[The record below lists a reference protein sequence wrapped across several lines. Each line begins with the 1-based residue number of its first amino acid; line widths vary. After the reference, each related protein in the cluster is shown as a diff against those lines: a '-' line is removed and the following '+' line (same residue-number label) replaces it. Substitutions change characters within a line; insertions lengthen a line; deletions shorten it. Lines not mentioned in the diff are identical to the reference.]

1 MKKITI
7 SGIPLLFFLPIA
19 LVTIA
24 AAYLNALPD
33 GLPGAVPLLMVLG
46 ALLNEIGNRLP
57 LIKDYFG
64 GGPIVVIFGSAALI
78 YFNGLPEASRSICCT
93 FMKSGGFLNFYIA
106 ALITGSILG
115 MSRKLLLRA
124 FARYIP
130 AILGGVVVAICL
142 TALTGALIGYGAKKA
157 VLYIAIPILGGGMG
171 AGAVPLSEIFG
182 KTLQEDPAQMLSVM
196 IPALALGNALS
207 IVMAGL
213 LDKLGRLKPALT
225 GTGKLMRETGEENF
239 HAPASAES
247 AFNVQTLGNGML
259 LSSAFFVWGELLGL
273 FIPIHPYA
281 IMILSVALFKGLG
294 WIPAEYEQAAFG
306 FFRFIVVNMT
316 PALLVGI
323 GMAYTDLDAVIA
335 AFSAQYL
342 LLVTVT
348 VLGVTL
354 GAGLTGRLVGFYPVE
369 SAITAGLCMSNM
381 GGTGD
386 VAVLSAA
393 KRMELMPFAQI
404 SSRLGGA
411 FIILLATALLRLFF

>member
-1 MKKITI
+1 MKKITV
-7 SGIPLLFFLPIA
+7 SGLSLPFFLLISA
-19 LVTIA
+19 VTFGAI
-24 AAYLNALPD
+24 YLNVLPS
-33 GLPGAVPLLMVLG
+33 GLPGAIPLMMVLG
-46 ALLNEIGNRLP
+46 ALLNETGNRLP
-57 LIKDYFG
+57 IIKDYFG
-64 GGPIVVIFGSAALI
+64 GGPIVIIFGTAVLFHFGI
-78 YFNGLPEASRSICCT
+78 LPDTAKSVSVT
-93 FMKSGGFLNFYIA
+93 FMKGGGFLNFYIA

-115 MSRKLLLRA
+115 MNRKLLLRA

-130 AILGGVVVAICL
+130 AIFGGVVGAIGMA
-142 TALTGALIGYGAKKA
+142 ALTGALIGYGAKKA
-157 VLYIAIPILGGGMG
+157 ILYIAIPIIGGGMG

-182 KTLQEDPAQMLSVM
+182 QALNEDPTQMLSIM

-213 LDKLGRLKPALT
+213 LDKLGRLKPSLT
-225 GTGKLMRETGEENF
+225 GNGKLMREG
-239 HAPASAES
+239 SAELHQP
-247 AFNVQTLGNGML
+247 VQTEMKIDLEAMGHGML
-259 LSSAFFVWGELLGL
+259 LATAFFLWGGILAK

-281 IMILSVALFKGLG
+281 LMILSVALVKGLG
-294 WIPAEYEQAAFG
+294 WIPEAYEQAAFQ
-306 FFRFIVVNMT
+306 FFRFIMINLT

-323 GMAYTDLDAVIA
+323 GAAYTDLDAVIA

-342 LLVTVT
+342 LLVSVT
-348 VLGVTL
+348 VMGVTL
-354 GAGLTGRLVGFYPVE
+354 GSGLIGKLVGFYPIE

-411 FIILLATALLRLFF
+411 FIILLATALLKLFL